1 MAEGSFLRDALIYLA
16 AAVICVPLAKRA
28 GLGSVLGYLLAGVAI
43 GPFGF
48 GLITGVQS
56 TMHFAEFGVV
66 LMLFLIGLE
75 LDLKRL
81 AQMRGPVFGGGG
93 AQWLASGALLAVGL
107 LAAGLNWQAALVAGL
122 AAAMSSTAIA
132 VQIMTERNLMPTP
145 AGRSGF
151 AILLFQDLAAIPLIA
166 LVPVLGVAAP
176 GALPGWQ
183 KALYG
188 LTAIGAVFGASR
200 WVVPPIMRL
209 IAKSEVREIFTAFA
223 LLLVIG
229 IALGMNAAGLSM
241 ALGAFL
247 AGVLLATSEYRH
259 ALETD
264 IAPFKG
270 LLLGLFF
277 IAVGM
282 AVDFSVVLAQPLLLL
297 ALVAGLVVLKGA
309 VLVVLGARLGL
320 NGRDRLL
327 LAALLSQGG
336 EFAFVVFGV
345 ARLAQVL
352 TPQWEALLTAA
363 VAVSMATTPL
373 LLVAYDRMC
382 SRQARAAGEADTID
396 DDSAPVIVA
405 GFGRYGQIVGRM
417 LFANGIRATVLDHDP
432 EQIDL
437 LRKFGFKVFYGDAT
451 RLDLLHAAGAAK
463 ARLLVVAIDGVE
475 DSLALVDRARAEF
488 PNLRIVARARNVRH
502 WLELQDRGVEAVERE
517 TFESALRT
525 GRAALE
531 ALGMEP
537 YEAREVAD
545 GFRRYNVALLR
556 RLLPHFRDEAKT
568 VALAKS
574 GRDELEENLRRD
586 REARE
591 RVGGSKGW

>member
-1 MAEGSFLRDALIYLA
+1 MAEGGFLHDALIYLA
-16 AAVICVPLAKRA
+16 AAVICVPLAKRV
-28 GLGSVLGYLLAGVAI
+28 GLGSVLGYLIAGVLI

-81 AQMRGPVFGGGG
+81 MQMRRPVFGGGG
-93 AQWLASGALLAVGL
+93 AQWLASGVVLALGL
-107 LAAGLNWQAALVAGL
+107 LALGLSWQAALVAGL

-132 VQIMTERNLMPTP
+132 IQVMSERNLMPTP
-145 AGRSGF
+145 VGRSGF

-188 LTAIGAVFGASR
+188 LAAIAAVFVAGR
-200 WVVPPIMRL
+200 WIVPPIMRL
-209 IAKSEVREIFTAFA
+209 IAKSDVREIFTAFA

-247 AGVLLATSEYRH
+247 AGVLLASSEYRH

-282 AVDFSVVLAQPLLLL
+282 AVDFGVVLAQPLLLL
-297 ALVAGLVVLKGA
+297 ALVAGLVLLKGA
-309 VLVVLGARLGL
+309 VLVALAARLEVA
-320 NGRDRLL
+320 RRERLL

-345 ARLAQVL
+345 ARQAQVL

-373 LLVAYDRMC
+373 LVLAYDRRC
-382 SRQARAAGEADTID
+382 ARQARAAGEADSID
-396 DDSAPVIVA
+396 DDSAPVIIA
-405 GFGRYGQIVGRM
+405 GFGRYGQIVGRL
-417 LFANGIRATVLDHDP
+417 LFAHGIRATVLHHDP

-437 LRKFGFKVFYGDAT
+437 LRKFGFKVFHGDAT

-488 PNLRIVARARNVRH
+488 PGLRIVARARNVRH
-502 WLELQDRGVEAVERE
+502 WLELQERGVEAVERE

-531 ALGMEP
+531 ALGVPP
-537 YEAREVAD
+537 YEARESAD
-545 GFRRYNVALLR
+545 GFRRYNVDLLR

-574 GRDELEENLRRD
+574 GRSELEENLRRD

-591 RVGGSKGW
+591 RSGGAQGW

>member
-1 MAEGSFLRDALIYLA
+1 
-16 AAVICVPLAKRA
+16 
-28 GLGSVLGYLLAGVAI
+28 
-43 GPFGF
+43 
-48 GLITGVQS
+48 
-56 TMHFAEFGVV
+56 
-66 LMLFLIGLE
+66 
-75 LDLKRL
+75 
-81 AQMRGPVFGGGG
+81 
-93 AQWLASGALLAVGL
+93 
-107 LAAGLNWQAALVAGL
+107 
-122 AAAMSSTAIA
+122 
-132 VQIMTERNLMPTP
+132 
-145 AGRSGF
+145 
-151 AILLFQDLAAIPLIA
+151 
-166 LVPVLGVAAP
+166 
-176 GALPGWQ
+176 
-183 KALYG
+183 
-188 LTAIGAVFGASR
+188 
-200 WVVPPIMRL
+200 
-209 IAKSEVREIFTAFA
+209 
-223 LLLVIG
+223 
-229 IALGMNAAGLSM
+229 
-241 ALGAFL
+241 
-247 AGVLLATSEYRH
+247 
-259 ALETD
+259 
-264 IAPFKG
+264 
-270 LLLGLFF
+270 
-277 IAVGM
+277 M
-282 AVDFSVVLAQPLLLL
+282 AVDFSVVLARPLLLL
-297 ALVAGLVVLKGA
+297 ALVIGLVVLKGA
-309 VLVVLGARLGL
+309 VLVWLAGRLEVP
-320 NGRDRLL
+320 RRERLL

-345 ARLAQVL
+345 ARQAQVL
-352 TPQWEALLTAA
+352 APQWEALLTAA

-373 LLVAYDRMC
+373 LVLAYDRMC
-382 SRQARAAGEADTID
+382 ARQARAAGEADTID

-417 LFANGIRATVLDHDP
+417 LFAHGIRATVLDHDP

-502 WLELQDRGVEAVERE
+502 WLELQERGVEAVERE

-537 YEAREVAD
+537 FEARELAD

-574 GRDELEENLRRD
+574 GRSELEENLRRD